1 MLGLTSQRLLT
12 TGRVEV
18 AYATARERTSEVL
31 TTRSDGAAYQTCVLR
46 LGEARAVLLN
56 KATRLPP
63 RGDALVIL
71 TVIQFFLGG
80 FVLFAT
86 ALALVVGSTTD
97 YDTALS
103 MVGWP
108 IAALVVAVPSMLIV
122 LLVGLPLRLVPALR
136 ARWLRNG
143 EITVAGVVIGL
154 IASIG
159 VIAAAPVIP
168 VVDEIGLY
176 EARDINWWAQLG
188 AWLLFAFSIAHF
200 VWPLRWVRP
209 V

>member
-1 MLGLTSQRLLT
+1 MLGLTSQQLLT
-12 TGRVEV
+12 SGRVEV
-18 AYATARERTSEVL
+18 AYAAAREPTSEGL
-31 TTRSDGAAYQTCVLR
+31 TTRSDGAAYHARSLR
-46 LGEARAVLLN
+46 LDEARALLLN

-63 RGDALVIL
+63 RGDALVVL

-86 ALALVVGSTTD
+86 ALALLVGSTTD
-97 YDTALS
+97 YDTVLS

-122 LLVGLPLRLVPALR
+122 LLAGLPLRLVPALR

-154 IASIG
+154 IASIV
-159 VIAAAPVIP
+159 VIAAAPMIP
-168 VVDEIGLY
+168 ADQIDLY
-176 EARDINWWAQLG
+176 EARDINRWAQFG
-188 AWLLFAFSIAHF
+188 AWFLFAFSVAHF
-200 VWPLRWVRP
+200 VWPLRWVRR

>member
-1 MLGLTSQRLLT
+1 MLGLTNQRLLT
-12 TGRVEV
+12 SGRVEV
-18 AYATARERTSEVL
+18 AYAAARERTSEVL
-31 TTRSDGAAYQTCVLR
+31 ATRSDGAAYQTRALR

-63 RGDALVIL
+63 RGDALVTL

-86 ALALVVGSTTD
+86 ALALIVGSTTD
-97 YDTALS
+97 YDTVLS

-108 IAALVVAVPSMLIV
+108 IAALVVAVPTMLIV

-154 IASIG
+154 IASIV
-159 VIAAAPVIP
+159 VIAAARVIP
-168 VVDEIGLY
+168 VVDEIGVD
-176 EARDINWWAQLG
+176 EARDINWWAELG
-188 AWLLFAFSIAHF
+188 SWFLFAFSVAHF
-200 VWPLRWVRP
+200 VWPLRWVRRA
-209 V
+209 